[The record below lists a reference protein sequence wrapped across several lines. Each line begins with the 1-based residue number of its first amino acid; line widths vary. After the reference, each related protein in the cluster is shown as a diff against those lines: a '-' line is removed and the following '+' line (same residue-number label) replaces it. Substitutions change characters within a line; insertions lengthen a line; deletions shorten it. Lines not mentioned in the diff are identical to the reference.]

1 MYFRKYSFE
10 LLGMYFVILLLK
22 VLKKV
27 IIILYMLRTFT
38 RNNTTLV
45 SIVVFLVIFG
55 IVQMLKP
62 SFLYNNDGS
71 LREFGVGYKNKTIL
85 PLWLF
90 SIVLGIL
97 IYVLVLYYLTY
108 SKII

>member
-1 MYFRKYSFE
+1 
-10 LLGMYFVILLLK
+10 
-22 VLKKV
+22 
-27 IIILYMLRTFT
+27 MLRTFA

-45 SIVVFLVIFG
+45 SIVIFLMIFG
-55 IVQMLKP
+55 FVQMMKP

-71 LREFGVGYKNKTIL
+71 IREFGVGYKNKTIL

-97 IYVLVLYYLTY
+97 TYVLVLYYLTY
-108 SKII
+108 QIL